1 MLKDDRLL
9 KVLVLNTKIAVVSI
23 AVTLAEIATT
33 LWLILVQAPEGHRLA
48 SSMPK
53 LMILA
58 RPGYFYSALDD
69 FNKYEEGSKI
79 MQNVTIQIT
88 EQELSGL
95 LRAHQTLQAFLERFL
110 SPNELYRS
118 DFLNGLKEAQ
128 DDIEAGRLNEVR
140 NFENFAQ

>member
-33 LWLILVQAPEGHRLA
+33 LWLILDRLLKGIDWQD
-48 SSMPK
+48 MPK

-58 RPGYFYSALDD
+58 RPRCFYSALDD

-95 LRAHQTLQAFLERFL
+95 LQAHQTLQAFLERFL
-110 SPNELYRS
+110 SPNELYMS

-128 DDIEAGRLNEVR
+128 NDIEAGRLDEVR